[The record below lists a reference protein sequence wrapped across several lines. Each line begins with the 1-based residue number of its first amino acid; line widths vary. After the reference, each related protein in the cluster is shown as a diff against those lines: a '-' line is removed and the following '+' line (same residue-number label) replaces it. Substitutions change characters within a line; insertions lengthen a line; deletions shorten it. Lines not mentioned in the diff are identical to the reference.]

1 MRPDDDDAARVWDIV
16 TYGRHL
22 LSMAEGRTY
31 QEFLSDVQFRLAA
44 ERCIE
49 IIGEAAA
56 HVSDGFRAKYADI
69 PWPQIVGLRNI
80 IVHGY
85 AQLDPE
91 KLWRVVDNEI
101 CVLVERLSPLQE
113 STDDDATG

>member
-31 QEFLSDVQFRLAA
+31 DEFVSDLQFRLAA

-49 IIGEAAA
+49 IIGEPAG
-56 HVSDGFRAKYADI
+56 HVSDGVRAKFTDV
-69 PWPQIVGLRNI
+69 PWQQIVGLRNI

-91 KLWRVVDNEI
+91 KLWRVIENEI
-101 CVLVERLSPLQE
+101 EVLVERLSLLSE
-113 STDDDATG
+113 SFEDDATS